1 MHKYLIA
8 LCFVA
13 YSAVCIQVAAVEVN
27 DLYQASVPV
36 DSQSSKLRR
45 EASKKALQ
53 AVMLKVGGEQSVL
66 DNEVLKKAVSNYNN
80 YITKYRY
87 HTKQQQLYLLAS
99 FNEDKVNALFQ
110 QAQLPLWGRLRPQ
123 VLLWLIDEQGLARE
137 IMANSSA
144 SSLPEV
150 VNDFSSL
157 RGLPLVMPLM
167 DLTDATQV
175 SLSDVW
181 GRFEQPIRTAST
193 RYFAEAIVVMR
204 LSNSSLLLQD
214 DTLAEHTDSTRQ
226 DDNSNCGLLC
236 VEQQT
241 EQRYHLD
248 WTLFAQ
254 SQRFTSQ
261 YQGSDKAALVNQ
273 GLADITELIYKHYAL
288 SATNSNEF
296 VLEVANVDSLK
307 SYKEIFTFL
316 SELSALNAV
325 TLTSAQGT
333 SMQFR
338 LQLLGSK
345 AAFMASLQLNKQLKQ
360 YIDPLAEVDV
370 DAIPVFYWGQQ

>member
-8 LCFVA
+8 LCFVV
-13 YSAVCIQVAAVEVN
+13 YSAVFIQAAAVEVN

-45 EASKKALQ
+45 QATKKALQ

-66 DNEVLKKAVSNYNN
+66 ENEVLKKAVANYNS
-80 YITKYRY
+80 YITQYRY
-87 HTKQQQLYLLAS
+87 HKKQQQLYLLAS

-123 VLLWLIDEQGLARE
+123 VLLWLIDEQGLSRE
-137 IMANSSA
+137 IMSNSSS

-157 RGLPLVMPLM
+157 RGLPVVMPLM

-193 RYFAEAIVVMR
+193 RYSAEAIVVMR
-204 LSNSSLLLQD
+204 LSNSSLLAQDESLEETIQDSTQD
-214 DTLAEHTDSTRQ
+214 DS
-226 DDNSNCGLLC
+226 SNCGLLC
-236 VEQQT
+236 VEQQQ
-241 EQRYHLD
+241 EQSYHLD
-248 WTLFAQ
+248 WTLFGQ

-261 YQGSDKAALVNQ
+261 YQSSNRDELVNQ

-288 SATNSNEF
+288 SATSSNEF
-296 VLEVANVDSLK
+296 VMEVANVDSLK

-316 SELSALNAV
+316 NELSAVNSV
-325 TLTSAQGT
+325 TLTSVQGT

-338 LQLLGSK
+338 LQLLGSQ

-360 YIDPLAEVDV
+360 YLDPLAEVDI